1 VNAIDDGNTV
11 KPLISCQ
18 CLLLFIVRSHRLIDV
33 FFDHAELPQTQFG
46 GDRADLL
53 YRIDMIADGDDRA
66 PGTKGPLPAPG
77 QCRGMIVRNDHFPAR
92 LEYPVPLFQRGH
104 DIGNMRDRQGGEHN
118 VDAARRRVSELE
130 DRLRERD
137 TADAEA
143 DLAGVKESLL
153 KAQARIN
160 LAG

>member
-1 VNAIDDGNTV
+1 MCRLVAAVLVVCTFAAAPAGAATVGVYDGPEITAVVDGGFMHVTSDGDATRVDVLAANA
-11 KPLISCQ
+11 Q
-18 CLLLFIVRSHRLIDV
+18 MREEIDV
-33 FFDHAELPQTQFG
+33 
-46 GDRADLL
+46 
-53 YRIDMIADGDDRA
+53 DD
-66 PGTKGPLPAPG
+66 
-77 QCRGMIVRNDHFPAR
+77 
-92 LEYPVPLFQRGH
+92 
-104 DIGNMRDRQGGEHN
+104 
-118 VDAARRRVSELE
+118 ARRRVSELE